1 MAQNHVLL
9 ESIELSQTASSVTF
23 DNIPQTGYTDLKVI
37 LSVRMSN
44 SSNVVDDVML
54 SLNGSTSSFTMK
66 RLFGAGTGTP
76 SGDGGGG
83 NSNWVGIA
91 PNSAATSDVYGNL
104 EFYIPGYTS
113 SNLKN
118 ISAGSASENAATA
131 AYVMLTSL
139 LWSNTAA
146 ITSMTLSGYASSFLA
161 GSTFSLYGVAEVNT
175 TPVTAPFASGGNI
188 VANDGTYWYHAF
200 LSSGYFV
207 PLKALTADVLVVAGG
222 GSGGTS
228 VGGGGGAGGL
238 LAFTSQALT
247 SGTSYPCTIGAGGPS
262 VGSNSVGTDGSPS
275 QFSSLTQAAGGGGG
289 GSYAA
294 GKTGRNGGSGGGA
307 GGWDVPATGGSAS
320 PAGQG
325 NAGGSVTAGS
335 YSAGG
340 SGGGG
345 GAGGAGGSYTGGTT
359 GASGGRGTATYSSWG
374 AATST
379 GVLYSGSYYFAAGG
393 PGVYGSGGTQASASF
408 GTVAFGATTV
418 ANSGQGGC
426 GDTGGA
432 GGSGIVIIR
441 YPMV

>member
-1 MAQNHVLL
+1 MAQNYVLL
-9 ESIELSQTASSVTF
+9 ETIQLSQSASSVTF
-23 DNIPQTGYTDLKVI
+23 DNIPQTGYTDLKVVV
-37 LSVRMSN
+37 SARADAVDGGTASWMSTLIRVN
-44 SSNVVDDVML
+44 GSSTGTHKFVYGDG
-54 SLNGSTSSFTMK
+54 SSAASSSNGSTIWTYTVGSNATANT
-66 RLFGAGTGTP
+66 FGNFELYIPNYASTTQNKSYSVDTVTENNATL
-76 SGDGGGG
+76 SGIWLHGGLV
-83 NSNWVGIA
+83 SNNAAVTSLGFA
-91 PNSAATSDVYGNL
+91 PNSGN
-104 EFYIPGYTS
+104 F
-113 SNLKN
+113 
-118 ISAGSASENAATA
+118 
-131 AYVMLTSL
+131 V
-139 LWSNTAA
+139 
-146 ITSMTLSGYASSFLA
+146 A
-161 GSTFSLYGVAEVNT
+161 GSTFSLYGIAALNT
-175 TPVTAPFASGGNI
+175 TPAIAPFASGGNI

-200 LSSGYFV
+200 LNGGYFV
-207 PLKALTADVLVVAGG
+207 PSKALTADVLVVAGG

-408 GTVAFGATTV
+408 GTIAAQEYRLKVG
-418 ANSGQGGC
+418 
-426 GDTGGA
+426 
-432 GGSGIVIIR
+432 
-441 YPMV
+441 